1 VLQTSRLADRRPPC
15 APRSDSTNLRPHY
28 SRQDFTNMFR
38 AFSAVADSDESTI
51 DPSTAPTTPDG
62 SLSFSPVLQAAQLL
76 DAFDGRA
83 GVQARPGRGSS
94 ATLDLDGTSPMVV
107 KNICCVGAGYVGELR
122 LYYKFCWVA
131 PPKKIRVMDPGLKIM
146 RPKAY
151 RR

>member
-1 VLQTSRLADRRPPC
+1 MT
-15 APRSDSTNLRPHY
+15 
-28 SRQDFTNMFR
+28 R
-38 AFSAVADSDESTI
+38 AFPAVADSDESTT

-62 SLSFSPVLQAAQLL
+62 SLSLSPVLQAAQLL

-83 GVQARPGRGSS
+83 GVQTRPGKGSS

-122 LYYKFCWVA
+122 LNYKSGWVA
-131 PPKKIRVMDPGLKIM
+131 PPKKIKGYGTKIT

>member
-1 VLQTSRLADRRPPC
+1 LRPSI
-15 APRSDSTNLRPHY
+15 RSTNLRPYY
-28 SRQDFTNMFR
+28 SRQDFTNMSR

-83 GVQARPGRGSS
+83 GVQTRPGRGSS

-122 LYYKFCWVA
+122 LYYKVLLGA
-131 PPKKIRVMDPGLKIM
+131 PPKKIRVMEPGLKIM